1 MKDSTSDAQAIAI
14 TKRWIET
21 VVIELSLC
29 PFAQTEFAAGRVRF
43 SVARFD
49 VFDSFLTHLGQ
60 ECELLDRDAGVET
73 TLAIYPDA
81 FADFDDFR
89 LLIEAGEDWL
99 VDNGYEGVYQLASFH
114 PAYRF
119 ADAPADDPANYTNRS
134 PYPMLHLLRE
144 DSVERAL
151 THHPN
156 PERIPERNVEHTR
169 RLGSAALQALLHACF
184 ETADS

>member
-1 MKDSTSDAQAIAI
+1 MNESVDDTQVIASTR
-14 TKRWIET
+14 KWIEH
-21 VVIELSLC
+21 VVIGLSLC
-29 PFAQTEFAAGRVRF
+29 PFAQAEFAAGRVRF

-49 VFDSFLTHLGQ
+49 VFDNFLAHLGQ
-60 ECELLDRDAGVET
+60 ECELLDRDASIET
-73 TLAIYPDA
+73 TLAIYPGA

-99 VDNGYEGVYQLASFH
+99 AANGYEGVYQLASFH

-144 DSVERAL
+144 DSVKRAL
-151 THHPN
+151 MHHPN
-156 PERIPERNVEHTR
+156 PERIPERNIEHTR
-169 RLGSAALQALLHACF
+169 RLGGAALKALLRACG
-184 ETADS
+184 D